1 MSDLTRIAATRS
13 LLQDLNQDLADLA
26 ERVRSSLVFVQSR
39 RGNGA
44 GLVWDDS
51 GLILTSA
58 HVARRGP
65 LMLTSLAGD
74 SASAKVV
81 GSNEES
87 DLALVR
93 GSIAKVSPID
103 RGLSSQLRPGDW
115 VLAIGNPWGVPGA
128 ATAGIVIAVEPH
140 RDESGRHMPAVVV
153 ADLHLRPGHSG
164 GPLVDSHGR
173 LVGISTLA
181 NGPDVGVAVAVE
193 EAEALH
199 HRLFTN

>member
-1 MSDLTRIAATRS
+1 MSDLNRHAGERS
-13 LLQDLNQDLADLA
+13 LLQDLDQDLAELA

-44 GLVWDDS
+44 GLVWDES
-51 GLILTSA
+51 GLVLTSA

-65 LMLTSLAGD
+65 LRLTSLSGN
-74 SASAKVV
+74 SASATVV
-81 GSNEES
+81 GANEES

-93 GSIAKVSPID
+93 GSIAQLSPIE
-103 RGLSSQLRPGDW
+103 RGLSSHLRPGDW

-140 RDESGRHMPAVVV
+140 RDEAGRHLPAVVV

-164 GPLVDSHGR
+164 GPLVDAHGR

-199 HRLFTN
+199 HQLFSN